1 MSIAKKVRCLGKDL
15 GGWLQMTPSRGRAHR
30 EGVGTMSAE
39 QEVEHSPL
47 VDGEWERGQA
57 IKARRLAAGIK
68 SLREFAKATGVARN
82 AITAAEDGH
91 GSRATYERL
100 EAWLDRFDEETG
112 SDAETPPTGRVV
124 TFEVEGIYGV
134 GKVSVAG
141 PVEDAA
147 ELEER
152 FARIVDRL
160 IAGQRG
166 DSSTGGGGS

>member
-1 MSIAKKVRCLGKDL
+1 MLGSDRRHL
-15 GGWLQMTPSRGRAHR
+15 GEGHTR

-39 QEVEHSPL
+39 QEVEHSPP
-47 VDGEWERGQA
+47 VDGELERGQR
-57 IKARRLAAGIK
+57 IKRRRLAVGIK

-91 GSRATYERL
+91 GSKGTYERL
-100 EAWLDRFDEETG
+100 EAWLDDFDEETG
-112 SDAETPPTGRVV
+112 ADVPDVASGRIV
-124 TFEVEGIYGV
+124 TFEVQGIYGV

-166 DSSTGGGGS
+166 DSPTEGEET